1 MTRPHYRTRR
11 DSKNEDLGNSLIDGH
26 RRKRASWV
34 ILFPRSCVS
43 QLTWTP
49 FLAAVLFAPGT
60 WAAAQKVDAAV
71 TDLSNVGGLAT
82 PGPRL
87 SVDQIVEKL
96 AEGEKKRAEDLKG
109 YTEQRRYSVS
119 YQGFPANLSATIVVE
134 ATYDAPA
141 SKQFHILS
149 QTGSKLLADHVL
161 KKLME
166 AEQQAA
172 SDPAQTAPTTAN
184 YNFTLVAQQMVDGR
198 PCYVLQVEPKTASRL
213 LYRGTIWVDADDFAV
228 AKIEATPARNPSF
241 WIRGTKIHHVNAKT
255 GEFWLPEH
263 NQSETDVRM
272 GGRATL
278 TIDYGTYKMDP
289 SDSHQHAELQTQEPP
304 PSGK

>member
-1 MTRPHYRTRR
+1 MCG
-11 DSKNEDLGNSLIDGH
+11 LSL
-26 RRKRASWV
+26 AV
-34 ILFPRSCVS
+34 
-43 QLTWTP
+43 P
-49 FLAAVLFAPGT
+49 FFAPGSP
-60 WAAAQKVDAAV
+60 AAAQKVNAAV
-71 TDLSNVGGLAT
+71 TDLSSAEGLAAA
-82 PGPRL
+82 GPRL

-109 YTEQRRYSVS
+109 YTEQRRYSVR

-134 ATYDAPA
+134 ATYDAPGN
-141 SKQFHILS
+141 KQFHILS
-149 QTGSKLLADHVL
+149 LTGSKLLADHVL

-166 AEQQAA
+166 AEQEAA
-172 SDPAQTAPTTAN
+172 ADPSQTAPTTAN
-184 YNFTLVAQQMVDGR
+184 YSFTLVAQQIIDGR

-228 AKIEATPARNPSF
+228 AKIEGEPAHNPSF
-241 WIRGTKIHHVNAKT
+241 WIRGTRIHHVNAKT

-263 NQSETDVRM
+263 NESETDVRL

-278 TIDYGTYKMDP
+278 TIDYGAYKMESADAPQHTEQP
-289 SDSHQHAELQTQEPP
+289 STAESM

>member
-1 MTRPHYRTRR
+1 MA
-11 DSKNEDLGNSLIDGH
+11 LL
-26 RRKRASWV
+26 
-34 ILFPRSCVS
+34 
-43 QLTWTP
+43 
-49 FLAAVLFAPGT
+49 APGPY
-60 WAAAQKVDAAV
+60 AVAQKVDAAV
-71 TDLSNVGGLAT
+71 TDLSDASRLAA
-82 PGPRL
+82 PGSRL
-87 SVDQIVEKL
+87 SVDQVVEKL
-96 AEGEKKRAEDLKG
+96 AQGEKKRAEDLKG
-109 YTEQRRYSVS
+109 YTEQRRYSVT

-134 ATYDAPA
+134 ATYDAPGN
-141 SKQFHILS
+141 KQFHIIS

-172 SDPAQTAPTTAN
+172 SDPSQTAPTTAN
-184 YNFTLVAQQMVDGR
+184 YSFTLVAQQIVDGR

-228 AKIEATPARNPSF
+228 ARIEATPAHNPSF

-255 GEFWLPEH
+255 GEFWLPER

-278 TIDYGTYKMDP
+278 TIDYGAYKMDSADAHLRP
-289 SDSHQHAELQTQEPP
+289 DPP
-304 PSGK
+304 TLDPIPSGK

>member
-1 MTRPHYRTRR
+1 M
-11 DSKNEDLGNSLIDGH
+11 SLGSRI
-26 RRKRASWV
+26 
-34 ILFPRSCVS
+34 F
-43 QLTWTP
+43 QLACTP
-49 FLAAVLFAPGT
+49 CLAAALLAPGPF
-60 WAAAQKVDAAV
+60 AVAQKKIDAAV
-71 TDLSNVGGLAT
+71 TNLSDPGSLAT
-82 PGPRL
+82 AGAHL
-87 SVDQIVEKL
+87 SVDDIVQKL
-96 AEGEKKRAEDLKG
+96 AAGEKKRAEDLKG

-134 ATYDAPA
+134 ATYDAPGD
-141 SKQFHILS
+141 KQFHILS

-161 KKLME
+161 KKLMQ

-172 SDPAQTAPTTAN
+172 SDPKDTAPTTAN
-184 YNFTLVAQQMVDGR
+184 YTFTLVAQQMVDGR
-198 PCYVLQVEPKTASRL
+198 PCYVLQVAPKTASRL

-228 AKIEATPARNPSF
+228 AKIEAEPAHNPSF

-278 TIDYGTYKMDP
+278 TIDYGAYKMD
-289 SDSHQHAELQTQEPP
+289 SADAHQRELPAP
-304 PSGK
+304 DPVPSGK